1 MFGNLKIIGRG
12 SNANT
17 INYATIELDKS
28 VLNDLDRNRPA
39 GGYPQAQERAIAEMR
54 RRVEDYEASHGEVK

>member
-12 SNANT
+12 TDPNA

-28 VLNDLDRNRPA
+28 VLNDLDRNRPPS
-39 GGYPQAQERAIAEMR
+39 GYPAAQERAIAEMR
-54 RRVEDYEASHGEVK
+54 RRVEDYEDIHGEVK